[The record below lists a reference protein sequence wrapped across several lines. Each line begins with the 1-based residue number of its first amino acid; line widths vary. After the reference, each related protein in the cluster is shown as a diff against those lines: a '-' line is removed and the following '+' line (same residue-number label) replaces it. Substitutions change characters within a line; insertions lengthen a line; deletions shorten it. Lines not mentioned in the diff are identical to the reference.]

1 MVKLAWMEANGVVW
15 RCSLQLERGS
25 SHAIAMTF
33 ERPVLIIFHGDTGE
47 GEAEQM
53 LAAARVAAAR
63 ETALSALAAGFEA
76 VILATDDPGAFEP
89 IPERVLIDADR
100 RGRRFDFSARLRDV
114 VERYGLEKPAVMG
127 SGSIPLLGTKEFLL
141 IVEQLDARD
150 GRFVTNNFYSAD
162 LTAWTPGTALFQAS
176 PFFRDNVLP
185 RRLRD
190 DAGLAPVILPRTTAT
205 QFDLDT
211 PSDLAAL
218 NLCEGLPAGLAE
230 ATQAAAGLAAR
241 YRDFMSLLCNKE
253 AEVVV
258 AGRVGSATWQ
268 YLERETACRIRLFS
282 EERGMAAAPAG
293 RQAHSVLGFLMEE
306 LGMRRFFER
315 MALLGDALVLDTRVV
330 EAHLGLEPS
339 REDRFQSDLFAF
351 EAIEEPTLRA
361 LTEAAAEAPIPV
373 LLGGHSL
380 VSGGLMAINDAA
392 WAENDRRL
400 GIV

>member
-1 MVKLAWMEANGVVW
+1 
-15 RCSLQLERGS
+15 
-25 SHAIAMTF
+25 MTF
-33 ERPVLIIFHGDTGE
+33 ERPVLVIFHGNTGD
-47 GEAEQM
+47 GAAEQM

-76 VILATDDPGAFEP
+76 VILATDSPSAFEP
-89 IPERVLIDADR
+89 IPDRVLIDADR
-100 RGRRFDFSARLRDV
+100 RTGEFDFSARLRDV
-114 VERYGLEKPAVMG
+114 VERYELKKPAVMG

-141 IVEQLDARD
+141 IAEQLDARD

-162 LTAWTPGTALFQAS
+162 LTAWTPGAALRTTE
-176 PFFRDNVLP
+176 PFARDNVLP

-211 PSDLAAL
+211 PSDLAVL
-218 NLCEGLPAGLAE
+218 HLCEGLPAALAE
-230 ATQAAAGLAAR
+230 ATRPAESLAAR
-241 YRDFMSLLCNKE
+241 YRQFMPLLCNKD

-268 YLERETACRIRLFS
+268 YLERETACRVRLFS
-282 EERGMAAAPAG
+282 EERGMAAAPEG
-293 RQAHSVLGFLMEE
+293 RQAHSVLGFLIEE
-306 LGMRRFFER
+306 LGLRRFFDR

-330 EAHLGLEPS
+330 EAHLGLQPS
-339 REDRFQSDLFAF
+339 REDRFQSDLFAS
-351 EAIEEPTLRA
+351 EAIHEPTLRA
-361 LTEAAAEAPIPV
+361 LTAAAAEAPIPV

-380 VSGGLMAINDAA
+380 VSGGLMAVNDAA

-400 GIV
+400 GIA